1 MGQKFCGEFL
11 KVTEEGKTGRKTLT
25 WKYGFPLRKIKV
37 KKKKILYSHWYFTK
51 IIKCDS

>member
-25 WKYGFPLRKIKV
+25 WRYGLLLRKIKL
-37 KKKKILYSHWYFTK
+37 KKILYSHWYFTK
-51 IIKCDS
+51 MIKCDS

>member
-1 MGQKFCGEFL
+1 MIFAMIFLFMGQKFCGEFL

-37 KKKKILYSHWYFTK
+37 KKK
-51 IIKCDS
+51 